1 MLGSRTRGARY
12 LIIKGRTRK
21 AQILPKVPRLF
32 IYSDS
37 LTLEVRWT
45 RGCLWKNSPQTAK
58 QFLSKVEYV
67 RNTSLKI

>member
-45 RGCLWKNSPQTAK
+45 RGCLLEK
-58 QFLSKVEYV
+58 LSSNRQAAPV
-67 RNTSLKI
+67 